1 MEKEK
6 SIRSIGAEFL
16 MTNELPEGSYE
27 LSFIARC
34 REVGNDQDD
43 RAVYGSSSKKT
54 LIAASQLSR
63 PYGLKEGDDFP
74 EKIKFDVDQ
83 KHRIIF

>member
-6 SIRSIGAEFL
+6 SIRSIGAAFM

-34 REVGNDQDD
+34 KELGKDGDD
-43 RAVYGSSSKKT
+43 RAVYGSNTAKT
-54 LIAASQLSR
+54 LLAASQLAK
-63 PYGLKEGDDFP
+63 PYDLKKGSEFP
-74 EKIKFDVDQ
+74 PSVRFEVDA
-83 KHRIIF
+83 KHRLIF